1 MSSPLSERTKQ
12 RRRLLKAVAGVPA
25 IVVLPAGAQTA
36 ASSVTCVRKG
46 LDANTPPRP
55 AETVSATD
63 QWVRQQVPG
72 SNPPEYKLVLDPD
85 TTSPTY
91 GEPVAYASCWNSLY
105 SPPAASGT
113 NLIP

>member
-25 IVVLPAGAQTA
+25 MIVLQAGAQTA
-36 ASSVTCVRKG
+36 ASSITCVQKG
-46 LDANTPPRP
+46 LDSNPSP
-55 AETVSATD
+55 ADTVTATD
-63 QWVRQQVPG
+63 QWVRQEVPG

-85 TTSPTY
+85 TTSPTFNQ
-91 GEPVAYASCWNSLY
+91 PVAYASCWNSLY